1 LKNISAQYVPLQ
13 YIPKFW
19 YMEMQVFN
27 SEGDSATLV
36 LVSEKDIN
44 LHGVFSCSLRT
55 TVTSSFKY
63 VQFSWKVAM
72 LCKIFTGPVS
82 VEVKHFLIMQYFLYQ
97 HVLVLVI
104 GFKLFP
110 WYVLYMYLPYVQCAF
125 AAGTDTQLSNCCSGC
140 LLTGGRHTWHESSLH
155 LEQCPLISN
164 GQSLYSTFHWA
175 SFL

>member
-1 LKNISAQYVPLQ
+1 LMTQRITSIFRFYFHHFICRIRNLIMWIDKHSAQYVPLQ
-13 YIPKFW
+13 YNPKFW

-44 LHGVFSCSLRT
+44 LHGVLSCSLTT

-72 LCKIFTGPVS
+72 LCKFFTVPVS

-97 HVLVLVI
+97 HVQFWWLVSSAFL
-104 GFKLFP
+104 GMCYTCTFP
-110 WYVLYMYLPYVQCAF
+110 MFNVHLQPELI
-125 AAGTDTQLSNCCSGC
+125 LS
-140 LLTGGRHTWHESSLH
+140 
-155 LEQCPLISN
+155 
-164 GQSLYSTFHWA
+164 
-175 SFL
+175 

>member
-1 LKNISAQYVPLQ
+1 MFVGVSSHISQLQEYVDDTEDYINIQVLLPLLHLQDMKLNYVIWKTLVLSNVPLQ

-63 VQFSWKVAM
+63 VQFSWKVTM
-72 LCKIFTGPVS
+72 LCKIFTDPVS

-97 HVLVLVI
+97 HVLVSVI

-110 WYVLYMYLPYVQCAF
+110 WYVVYMYLPYVQCAF
-125 AAGTDTQLSNCCSGC
+125 AAGTDT
-140 LLTGGRHTWHESSLH
+140 
-155 LEQCPLISN
+155 
-164 GQSLYSTFHWA
+164 
-175 SFL
+175 